1 MKGLTRSIVASVI
14 LSMTLAGCVY
24 ESRPPVVYNDVAVT
38 DAEPPA
44 TRAEVIGVA
53 PSPGYF
59 WVGGVWLWE
68 GGRHVWHPG
77 YWQAP
82 RPGYRWVPHTW
93 VRASGAWHLRGGRWE
108 HR

>member
-1 MKGLTRSIVASVI
+1 MKALIRGIVASLVLTTTI
-14 LSMTLAGCVY
+14 SGCVY
-24 ESRPPVVYNDVAVT
+24 ESRPPVVYSDVAVT
-38 DAEPPA
+38 DTEPPVA
-44 TRAEVIGVA
+44 RDEVIGVA

-59 WVGGVWLWE
+59 WIGGVWFWE

-93 VRASGAWHLRGGRWE
+93 VRTGGAWHLRGGRWE